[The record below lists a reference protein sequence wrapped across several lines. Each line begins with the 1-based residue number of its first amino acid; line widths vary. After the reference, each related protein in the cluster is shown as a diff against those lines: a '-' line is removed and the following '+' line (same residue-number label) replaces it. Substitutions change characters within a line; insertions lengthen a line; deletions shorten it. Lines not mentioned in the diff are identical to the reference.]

1 MTRFFG
7 KVGYSTSTKVSPG
20 VWEDVIT
27 EREYAGDELRN
38 TRYFA
43 QGDTVLGKVSFQTR
57 ISVLADAYA
66 LENFIDIR
74 YVWWAGSQWIVESV
88 DVERPRLTL
97 LLGSKYNGPLPI
109 PGGG

>member
-7 KVGYSTSTKVSPG
+7 TVGYSKPTETVPG

-27 EREYAGDELRN
+27 ERDYAGDELRN

-57 ISVLADAYA
+57 LSVMADAYA
-66 LENFIDIR
+66 LENFQTIR
-74 YVWWAGSQWIVESV
+74 YVEWAGSHWIVESV
-88 DVERPRLTL
+88 QVERPRLTL
-97 LLGSKYNGPLPI
+97 LLGELYNGPVPT
-109 PGGG
+109 P